1 MFELIYRIFSDN
13 KPDEI
18 IVIMRSHN
26 IDDIN
31 NTVDKYKIPIRTD
44 SMANFC
50 GDGFWI
56 RELKEISLVEEIL
69 DKYLH
74 YQRHKQKLNDNL
86 DDWLS
91 KFKKKF
97 DL

>member
-13 KPDEI
+13 KSDGI
-18 IVIMRSHN
+18 IVLMRSCN
-26 IDDIN
+26 IEDIN
-31 NTVDKYKIPIRTD
+31 NAVDKYKIPIRTD
-44 SMANFC
+44 SMMDFY

-56 RELKEISLVEEIL
+56 RELKEIPLVEDVL

-74 YQRHKQKLNDNL
+74 YQSHKQKLNDSSH
-86 DDWLS
+86 DWLS

-97 DL
+97 NL

>member
-1 MFELIYRIFSDN
+1 MFELIYRIFEDN
-13 KPDEI
+13 KQDQI

-26 IDDIN
+26 IEDIN
-31 NTVDKYKIPIRTD
+31 TAINKYKIPIRTD
-44 SMANFC
+44 SMTNYY

-56 RELKEISLVEEIL
+56 RELKEMPLVEDVL

-74 YQRHKQKLNDNL
+74 YQLHKQKINDDL